1 MAKKK
6 KNNKETTI
14 ENYYDL
20 RVKEMDE
27 LVSALKGDG
36 QEPAEAEPVTLN
48 IAEITGEEVKG
59 SEKSKKFDPYRRDKL
74 SAIPVWLKAIFIK
87 WWFAGCVCYF
97 FMMGLGINSNAL
109 DLLVIVG
116 VALGVVTDV
125 LVNPAMR
132 FMESDKKE
140 FNAYMMFPFPFK
152 KYWTFFT
159 NIVYYT
165 AVVVLVG
172 LLYTLINK
180 YVFKTAFAVEPLL
193 FGTFCLIVDMAFI
206 GIKDLIVYLVK
217 RKKRKK
223 EEMDNV

>member
-6 KNNKETTI
+6 KKNKETTI

-27 LVSALKGDG
+27 LVSALKGDTD
-36 QEPAEAEPVTLN
+36 EAEAEPVTMD
-48 IAEITGEEVKG
+48 ISEITGEEVTG
-59 SEKSKKFDPYRRDKL
+59 SEKKKKFDPYRRDKL

-97 FMMGLGINSNAL
+97 FIMGLGIGTNTL
-109 DLLVIVG
+109 DLVFIVG
-116 VALGVVTDV
+116 AMLGVVTDV
-125 LVNPAMR
+125 LVNPAFR
-132 FMESDKKE
+132 FMESDNKE

-152 KYWTFFT
+152 QFWTFFT
-159 NIVYYT
+159 NAIYYIF
-165 AVVVLVG
+165 VVGLVG
-172 LLYTLINK
+172 ALYTFINEK
-180 YVFKTAFAVEPLL
+180 IFTTTVGVEPLL
-193 FGTFCLIVDMAFI
+193 FGTFCVIVDMAFI

-223 EEMDNV
+223 EEIENV